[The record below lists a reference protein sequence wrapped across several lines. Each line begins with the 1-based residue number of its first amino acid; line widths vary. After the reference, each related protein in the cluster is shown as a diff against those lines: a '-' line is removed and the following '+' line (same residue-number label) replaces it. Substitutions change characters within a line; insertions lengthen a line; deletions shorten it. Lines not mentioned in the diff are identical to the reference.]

1 MRDSFIAARTR
12 RPELRYR
19 GLVEVATVQAEE
31 TGLIYSCLLQ
41 LERPVKSLEEETI
54 ERGRAGRGWSEE
66 DVKQML
72 LNLSAGLAYAQSCGM
87 YASDLSPRNVMY
99 AEDAF
104 QILDLHEF
112 SGVSAELQMA
122 FLLPEWREDIGK
134 ASVWALGLLAI
145 WMLRLDPDSCELPAG
160 LEPVLGHVLNKQ
172 LCDPSLLASL
182 VNETWGPPP
191 IQIFQTS
198 LDAQDFTQAASILPH
213 LLDSSLQVNA
223 TFICS
228 GCSCQ
233 IPLPCATSVMSIC
246 ERHLTCTLFC
256 LVQASN
262 ARGLTATSRC
272 PFCEPR
278 RRLVIKSKSS
288 QQQCK
293 HCSHQF
299 TVGQEAWRL
308 QLIGSSSCVEAR
320 NYCSETC
327 FLFVHTPEVIVR
339 EVPDDFSEFIY
350 FNFELMQSA
359 LHTKKTSDSP
369 EYLAFFY
376 QKFLFKM
383 LSETLGTEPFICHF
397 CGELQIDLEPCRWLW
412 CATGVKIVCSAACL
426 RGFLDVTDDTQ
437 VSSKECPTCRQMV
450 SGKRIQE
457 TLRFTSPMDL
467 PLRSYCQE
475 CHKPSTSALQCK
487 HTYCDSCLPPRCSR
501 CEYREAF
508 IARRSE
514 EAREEDE

>member
-12 RPELRYR
+12 RPELRYT
-19 GLVEVATVQAEE
+19 GLVEVAAVQAEE

-99 AEDAF
+99 VEDTF

-145 WMLRLDPDSCELPAG
+145 WMLRLDPDSCELPAC

-191 IQIFQTS
+191 IHIFQTS

-213 LLDSSLQVNA
+213 LLDSSLQANA
-223 TFICS
+223 TFLCS

-293 HCSHQF
+293 HCSRQF
-299 TVGQEAWRL
+299 TVGQEPWRL
-308 QLIGSSSCVEAR
+308 QLVGSSSFVDAR

-327 FLFVHTPEVIVR
+327 FRFVYPSEIIAR
-339 EVPDDFSEFIY
+339 EIPDNISDFFYTAIEMMNNVMKKMAFTSSE
-350 FNFELMQSA
+350 ELA
-359 LHTKKTSDSP
+359 
-369 EYLAFFY
+369 AFY
-376 QKFLFKM
+376 QKM
-383 LSETLGTEPFICHF
+383 LSKSPENEDILCHF
-397 CGELQIDLEPCRWLW
+397 CGERELIFAVCRWLW
-412 CATGVKIVCSAACL
+412 CATGLKLVCSVNCL
-426 RGFLDVTDDTQ
+426 RGFLEVEDDAHI
-437 VSSKECPTCRQMV
+437 SSKQCPTCNGLV
-450 SGKRIQE
+450 SGQRIQE
-457 TLRFTSPMDL
+457 TLRFTSPMNL
-467 PLRSYCQE
+467 PLRSYCLE
-475 CHKPSTSALQCK
+475 CQQPSTTALQCN
-487 HTYCDSCLPPRCSR
+487 HTYCSR
-501 CEYREAF
+501 CLGASCYRCAYLEALT
-508 IARRSE
+508 AKYQQ
-514 EAREEDE
+514 REEH

>member
-12 RPELRYR
+12 RPELRYT
-19 GLVEVATVQAEE
+19 GLVEVAAVQAEE

-41 LERPVKSLEEETI
+41 WERPVKSLEEETI

-87 YASDLSPRNVMY
+87 CASDLSPRNVMY
-99 AEDAF
+99 VEDTF
-104 QILDLHEF
+104 QILDLHEV
-112 SGVSAELQMA
+112 SGVSADLQMA

-145 WMLRLDPDSCELPAG
+145 WMLRLDPDNCELPAG
-160 LEPVLGHVLNKQ
+160 LEPVLGQMLNKQ
-172 LCDPSLLASL
+172 LCDPNLLASL
-182 VNETWGPPP
+182 VNEAWGPPP

-198 LDAQDFTQAASILPH
+198 LDTQDFAQAVSILPH

-223 TFICS
+223 TFLCS

-233 IPLPCATSVMSIC
+233 IPLPCATNVMSIC

-293 HCSHQF
+293 RCSHQF

-308 QLIGSSSCVEAR
+308 QLIGSSNCVEAR
-320 NYCSETC
+320 NYCSEAC
-327 FLFVHTPEVIVR
+327 FLFVHTSEVIVR
-339 EVPDDFSEFIY
+339 EVPDDFSEYIY
-350 FNFELMQSA
+350 LTLELMQGTI
-359 LHTKKTSDSP
+359 LRGKMRDSP
-369 EYLAFFY
+369 EHLACFY
-376 QKFLFKM
+376 QVFLFKM
-383 LSETLGTEPFICHF
+383 LSKTLGTESFTCHF
-397 CGELQIDLEPCRWLW
+397 CGELQNDLGMCRWLW
-412 CATGVKIVCSAACL
+412 CASGVKLVCSVACL
-426 RGFLDVTDDTQ
+426 RGFLDVTDDKQ
-437 VSSKECPTCRQMV
+437 VSSKQCPTCLQMV
-450 SGKRIQE
+450 SGKRIEE
-457 TLRFTSPMDL
+457 TLRFSSPMDL
-467 PLRSYCQE
+467 PLRSYCLQ
-475 CHKPSTSALQCK
+475 CQQPSTSTLQCK
-487 HTYCDSCLPPRCSR
+487 HTYCDSCLQSRCPR
-501 CEYREAF
+501 CEYLEAYW
-508 IARRSE
+508 ARSSE